1 MAASLLL
8 KASLYCLIKIKCE
21 WQSVGYPA
29 AVPQLDIQK
38 RLLYPLDTAAFVY
51 GISIIISPVLL

>member
-38 RLLYPLDTAAFVY
+38 RLLYQMDTAAFVY
-51 GISIIISPVLL
+51 RIVIMISQVLL